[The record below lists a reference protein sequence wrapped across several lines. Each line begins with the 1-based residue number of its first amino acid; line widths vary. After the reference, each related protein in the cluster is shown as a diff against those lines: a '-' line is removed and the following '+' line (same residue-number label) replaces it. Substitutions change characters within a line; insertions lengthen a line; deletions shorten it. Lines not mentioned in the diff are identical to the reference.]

1 MNVLFQ
7 TLLRQLYVFQ
17 DRYRISHIYKVTVPI
32 IQVLVIHSAST
43 FRLEFLKGTENM
55 KLY

>member
-1 MNVLFQ
+1 MFYFRHF
-7 TLLRQLYVFQ
+7 LRQSYVFR
-17 DRYRISHIYKVTVPI
+17 DRSRISHISNMTVPI
-32 IQVLVIHSAST
+32 IQVLLIHSVSI